1 MLSGQILGRDSLW
14 RMGLQEVQKNKRKA
28 PEVED
33 HDEENDEEDIEEGSS
48 EKKKKKVASRKGKER
63 AME

>member
-1 MLSGQILGRDSLW
+1 
-14 RMGLQEVQKNKRKA
+14 MGLQEVQKNKRKA

-33 HDEENDEEDIEEGSS
+33 YDEENDEEDIEEGSS
-48 EKKKKKVASRKGKER
+48 EKKKKVASRKGKER